1 MHYENS
7 MPIKYKDTIKKE
19 NYLIFPMQN
28 MVMLCKVDSLV
39 VNVIFHTSSKL
50 YANVTSSKKCQVIK
64 NWQFDMPGVIGM
76 GVTQRPEE
84 LVQSSTVKNVGNR
97 IQPMCFI
104 GQILETSTEQ
114 FLFET
119 GGQMQSEKSLRYPNL
134 RKGLLSKY
142 KHYSLIS
149 KLIQNIFY
157 TLHITTVKIIR
168 TYYIKKMLNFNIFR
182 MSNKKIRK
190 FW

>member
-1 MHYENS
+1 
-7 MPIKYKDTIKKE
+7 
-19 NYLIFPMQN
+19 
-28 MVMLCKVDSLV
+28 
-39 VNVIFHTSSKL
+39 
-50 YANVTSSKKCQVIK
+50 
-64 NWQFDMPGVIGM
+64 MPGVIGM

-104 GQILETSTEQ
+104 GQILKTSTEQ
-114 FLFET
+114 FLFRNRR
-119 GGQMQSEKSLRYPNL
+119 SNAI
-134 RKGLLSKY
+134 RKIIKISKFTKSKY

-190 FW
+190 F

>member
-1 MHYENS
+1 
-7 MPIKYKDTIKKE
+7 
-19 NYLIFPMQN
+19 
-28 MVMLCKVDSLV
+28 
-39 VNVIFHTSSKL
+39 
-50 YANVTSSKKCQVIK
+50 
-64 NWQFDMPGVIGM
+64 MPGVIGM

-104 GQILETSTEQ
+104 GQILKTSTEQ
-114 FLFET
+114 FLFRNRR
-119 GGQMQSEKSLRYPNL
+119 SNAI
-134 RKGLLSKY
+134 RKIIKISKFTKRTIEQY

-190 FW
+190 F

>member
-1 MHYENS
+1 
-7 MPIKYKDTIKKE
+7 
-19 NYLIFPMQN
+19 
-28 MVMLCKVDSLV
+28 
-39 VNVIFHTSSKL
+39 
-50 YANVTSSKKCQVIK
+50 
-64 NWQFDMPGVIGM
+64 MPGVIGM

-114 FLFET
+114 FLFRNRR
-119 GGQMQSEKSLRYPNL
+119 SNAI
-134 RKGLLSKY
+134 RKIIKISKFTKRTIEQY

-182 MSNKKIRK
+182 MSNKKNKKVLIMALIYK
-190 FW
+190 NMVYSHCVEVHSIVFPIIDFHTQFL

>member
-1 MHYENS
+1 
-7 MPIKYKDTIKKE
+7 
-19 NYLIFPMQN
+19 
-28 MVMLCKVDSLV
+28 
-39 VNVIFHTSSKL
+39 
-50 YANVTSSKKCQVIK
+50 
-64 NWQFDMPGVIGM
+64 MPGVIGM

-104 GQILETSTEQ
+104 GQILKTSTEQ
-114 FLFET
+114 FLFRNRR
-119 GGQMQSEKSLRYPNL
+119 SNAI
-134 RKGLLSKY
+134 RKIIKISKFT
-142 KHYSLIS
+142 KRTIEQIQHYSLIS

-190 FW
+190 F

>member
-1 MHYENS
+1 
-7 MPIKYKDTIKKE
+7 
-19 NYLIFPMQN
+19 
-28 MVMLCKVDSLV
+28 
-39 VNVIFHTSSKL
+39 
-50 YANVTSSKKCQVIK
+50 
-64 NWQFDMPGVIGM
+64 MPGVIGM

-104 GQILETSTEQ
+104 GQILKTSTEQ
-114 FLFET
+114 FSLET

-168 TYYIKKMLNFNIFR
+168 TYYIKKMHEFQYI
-182 MSNKKIRK
+182 
-190 FW
+190 

>member
-1 MHYENS
+1 
-7 MPIKYKDTIKKE
+7 
-19 NYLIFPMQN
+19 
-28 MVMLCKVDSLV
+28 
-39 VNVIFHTSSKL
+39 
-50 YANVTSSKKCQVIK
+50 
-64 NWQFDMPGVIGM
+64 MPGVIGM

-104 GQILETSTEQ
+104 GQILKTSTEQ
-114 FLFET
+114 FLFRNRR
-119 GGQMQSEKSLRYPNL
+119 SNAI
-134 RKGLLSKY
+134 RKIIK
-142 KHYSLIS
+142 IS
-149 KLIQNIFY
+149 KFTKRTIEQIQTLQPYLQIDTEYY

-190 FW
+190 F